1 VILEHK
7 DDLKAFREAVRNWV
21 REAAPIE
28 RAHEWHRSKG
38 PELVEI
44 QRWWMAEL
52 HKVGLAI
59 PHWPVEYGGAGL
71 GLAHQIIIADE
82 FARARSPG
90 SDMFVISLNHV
101 PGTLIPHGTEAQKK
115 RYLPAVAEGELW
127 CQGFSEPGAG
137 SDLASLKTR
146 AVRDGDHYIVNG
158 QKIWSTNSMYA
169 SQCLLL
175 VRTDPTAKKHQGISY
190 LIMDMNA
197 PGVEVRPIRKSNG
210 GSNFGEIFMTD
221 VRIPVENL
229 IGAENNGWMVSQ
241 STLTSERGVLSF
253 DGAERDMMFLVDV
266 YNQARAENAA
276 WLDDA
281 EMRREFITLFSEM
294 QSVRQ
299 QIRALLREPHG
310 GTAYSMTPSLVKMAR
325 TSLNNRLGAFRVRAQ
340 GLASQFPAPGTWRA
354 PMYEYLDT
362 FGMTISGGSNEIQR
376 NLIAERGL
384 GLPRG

>member
-7 DDLKAFREAVRNWV
+7 DDLKAFREAVRTWT
-21 REAAPIE
+21 RETAPPE
-28 RAHEWHRSKG
+28 RAHEWHRAKG

-44 QRWWMAEL
+44 QRWWMAER

-59 PHWPVEYGGAGL
+59 PHWPAEYGGAGL
-71 GLAHQIIIADE
+71 SLEHQIIITDE

-101 PGTLIPHGTEAQKK
+101 PGTLIPHGTEEQKK

-146 AVRDGDHYIVNG
+146 AVRDGDHYVVNG

-190 LIMDMNA
+190 LIMDMNS
-197 PGVEVRPIRKSNG
+197 PGVEVRPIRKSTG
-210 GSNFGEIFMTD
+210 ASNFGEIFMTD
-221 VRIPVENL
+221 VRIPVKNL

-241 STLTSERGVLSF
+241 STLSSERGVLSF

-266 YNQARAENAA
+266 YKQARAEGAA

-281 EMRREFITLFSEM
+281 QMRREFITLFAETQAS
-294 QSVRQ
+294 RQ
-299 QIRALLREPHG
+299 QIRALLREPHEPG
-310 GTAYSMTPSLVKMAR
+310 AYSMTPSLVKIAR
-325 TSLNNRLGAFRVRAQ
+325 TTLNNRIGAFRVRAQ
-340 GLASQFPAPGTWRA
+340 GLSSQYVDHATWRA
-354 PMYEYLDT
+354 PMYEYLET
-362 FGMTISGGSNEIQR
+362 FGSTISGGSNEIMR
-376 NLIAERGL
+376 NLISERGL
-384 GLPRG
+384 GMPRG

>member
-21 REAAPIE
+21 REAAPAE

-38 PELVEI
+38 PELVAI
-44 QRWWMAEL
+44 QRWWMSEL

-71 GLAHQIIIADE
+71 GLAHQIIVADE

-115 RYLPAVAEGELW
+115 RYLPAVAQGELW

-146 AVRDGDHYIVNG
+146 AVRDGDHYVVNG
-158 QKIWSTNSMYA
+158 QKIWSTNSIYA

-190 LIMDMNA
+190 LIMDMNT

-229 IGAENNGWMVSQ
+229 IGEENKGWMVSQ
-241 STLTSERGVLSF
+241 STLASERGVLSF
-253 DGAERDMMFLVDV
+253 DGAERDMMFLIDV
-266 YNQARAENAA
+266 YNQARAERAA

-281 EMRREFITLFSEM
+281 EMRRAFITLFSDM
-294 QSVRQ
+294 QAVRQ
-299 QIRALLREPHG
+299 QIRALLREPHEPG
-310 GTAYSMTPSLVKMAR
+310 VYSMTPSLVKMAR
-325 TSLNNRLGAFRVRAQ
+325 TTLSNRLGDFRVRAQ
-340 GLASQFPAPGTWRA
+340 GLASQFAEPGTWRA

-362 FGMTISGGSNEIQR
+362 FGSTISGGSNEIQR

-384 GLPRG
+384 GMPRG